1 MAAMTVQLDIVS
13 AESRIYSGLVASLQ
27 VTGAEGELGIMPGHT
42 PLLTNIK
49 PGMARIVKQD
59 GKEEVF
65 YLSGGILEVQPTS
78 VSVLAD
84 VVLRADEIDEQSA
97 AEAKRRAEAEM
108 ANAGADFN
116 YAAAAMELA
125 KAVAQ
130 LRVVDTIKK
139 NIAR

>member
-13 AESRIYSGLVASLQ
+13 AENRIYSGLVASLQ
-27 VTGAEGELGIMPGHT
+27 VTGGEGELGIMPGHT

-65 YLSGGILEVQPTS
+65 YLSGGVLEVQPSS

-84 VVLRADEIDEQSA
+84 VVLRADEIDEQAA

-125 KAVAQ
+125 KAIAQ

>member
-13 AESRIYSGLVASLQ
+13 AESKIYSGLVASLQ
-27 VTGAEGELGIMPGHT
+27 VTGSEGELGVMPGHM

-49 PGMARIVKQD
+49 PGMARIVKQN
-59 GKEEVF
+59 GQEEVF
-65 YLSGGILEVQPTS
+65 YLSGGLLEVQPNS

-84 VVLRADEIDEQSA
+84 VVMRADEIDEQA
-97 AEAKRRAEAEM
+97 AVEAKRRAEAHM
-108 ANAGADFN
+108 ADAGADFD
-116 YAAAAMELA
+116 YAAAAIELA

-130 LRVVDTIKK
+130 LRVVETIKK

>member
-13 AESRIYSGLVASLQ
+13 AEHSIFSGLVAHLQ
-27 VTGAEGELGIMPGHT
+27 VTGSEGDIGVMPGHA

-65 YLSGGILEVQPTS
+65 YLSGGILEVQPFS

-84 VVLRADEIDEQSA
+84 VVLRADEIDEKA
-97 AEAKRRAEAEM
+97 AEEAKRRAESAM
-108 ANAGADFN
+108 AGAGADFN
-116 YAAAAMELA
+116 YAAAAIELA
-125 KAVAQ
+125 QATAQ
-130 LRVVDTIKK
+130 LRVVETIKR

>member
-13 AESRIYSGLVASLQ
+13 AENRIYSGLVASLQ
-27 VTGAEGELGIMPGHT
+27 VTGSEGELGVMPGHT

-65 YLSGGILEVQPTS
+65 YLSGGILEVQPSS

-84 VVLRADEIDEQSA
+84 VVMRADEIDEQA
-97 AEAKRRAEAEM
+97 AVEAKRRAEAEM

-125 KAVAQ
+125 KAIAQ
-130 LRVVDTIKK
+130 LRVVETIKK

>member
-13 AESRIYSGLVASLQ
+13 AESSIFSGLVAHLQ
-27 VTGAEGELGIMPGHT
+27 VSGAEGDLGVMPGHA
-42 PLLTNIK
+42 PLLTHIK

-65 YLSGGILEVQPTS
+65 YLSGGILEVQPFS

-84 VVLRADEIDEQSA
+84 VVLRAEEIDEQA
-97 AEAKRRAEAEM
+97 AVEAKRRAEAHM

-116 YAAAAMELA
+116 YAAAAIELA
-125 KAVAQ
+125 QAIAQ
-130 LRVVDTIKK
+130 LRIVETIKK